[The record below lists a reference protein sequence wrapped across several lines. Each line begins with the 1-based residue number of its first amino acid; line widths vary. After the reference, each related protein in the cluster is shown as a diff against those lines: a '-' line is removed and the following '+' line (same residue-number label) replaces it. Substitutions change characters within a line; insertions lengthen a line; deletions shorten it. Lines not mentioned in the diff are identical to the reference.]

1 MSKVRISATYW
12 EHDFEHGYRSK
23 QFGGKVL
30 DSGQELT
37 AVQTRLQAKMGILH
51 AIAKEG
57 RGKSTNR
64 VGGWLLAMSGDSG
77 GQFKATVLPGPIMIL
92 PDVDAFADTVDLATG
107 VFAEEGFAD

>member
-1 MSKVRISATYW
+1 
-12 EHDFEHGYRSK
+12 
-23 QFGGKVL
+23 
-30 DSGQELT
+30 
-37 AVQTRLQAKMGILH
+37 
-51 AIAKEG
+51 
-57 RGKSTNR
+57 